1 MNTVLVVV
9 AHPDDAEIA
18 MGMRIRWYV
27 LNGAQVRV
35 HCLTTGAP
43 GPDGTQVRQDE
54 CLAAG
59 ALLGVDQYTF
69 SPIPDARFVEH
80 RGAINADLFSVFHQP
95 RPDIVYTHY
104 PADQHLDH
112 SITAQ
117 EVTTVALREATNLR
131 YFRSPYSIGFEPTM
145 FFMGTQEL
153 LKAKVQALQCFAS
166 QQQLDMDVFRQLAE
180 VTHRQFLHHRIV
192 GRFPSEASCAELFR
206 IARHLE
212 FGLGVGGQ
220 RVPARADGKGVSRRR
235 G

>member
-1 MNTVLVVV
+1 MKTVLIVV

-18 MGMRIRWYV
+18 MGMRMLWYAR
-27 LNGAQVRV
+27 NGTRVRV

-43 GPDGTQVRQDE
+43 GPDGTRVRQDE

-59 ALLGVDQYTF
+59 ALLRVDQYTF
-69 SPIPDARFVEH
+69 SSIPDTRFVEH
-80 RGAINADLFSVFHQP
+80 RRAINADLFSVFHET

-112 SITAQ
+112 STTAQ
-117 EVTTVALREATNLR
+117 EVTAVALREAANLR

-153 LKAKVQALQCFAS
+153 LKTKVQALQCFAS

-180 VTHRQFLHHRIV
+180 VAHRQFVHHRV
-192 GRFPSEASCAELFR
+192 LERFPSEASCAELFR
-206 IARHLE
+206 IARHMELS
-212 FGLGVGGQ
+212 LGEHRYSG
-220 RVPARADGKGVSRRR
+220 
-235 G
+235 